1 MAGPADVPPRSS
13 RLARAIAVAALGIG
27 AFIVAL
33 ILVIVI
39 HEAAHFAVARA
50 FGIKVTEFFV
60 GFGPKLW
67 SRMRGETEVGVK
79 AIVAG
84 GYVKIAGMNPYETI
98 APEDY
103 PRTFGAKPIWQR
115 SLVIL
120 AGPAT
125 HFVLAFLCFALWL
138 GFVGQPVAKGT
149 MIDRVVP
156 RLEGTESPAAAA
168 GLQPGDVIVAVDN
181 IRDPSTE
188 QLVRYQTA
196 NAGEPITFTIRR
208 DGTTLQLELVPVP
221 SEGVEGEQIGRIGV
235 NVGPRSLVRDTA
247 GVLGSVTGAA
257 DLVGDNLAGTV
268 RGVARI
274 FGPEGVG
281 RLATLVFTDEPRR
294 DEDPASVVG
303 IGRVAGSLA
312 SDDRFGDLLL
322 LFGVVNVFVGLLNLL
337 PLPPFDGGH
346 LAMLAIEKIRGR
358 PVDMRKVI
366 PVSAAVA
373 AFFIIF
379 TVAVVYVDLV
389 KPPV

>member
-1 MAGPADVPPRSS
+1 M
-13 RLARAIAVAALGIG
+13 AALGIG

-98 APEDY
+98 APEDF

-115 SLVIL
+115 ALVIV

-125 HFVLAFLCFALWL
+125 HFVLAFVCFALWL
-138 GFVGQPVAKGT
+138 GFVGEPVAQGVV
-149 MIDRVVP
+149 IDEVAP
-156 RLEGTESPAAAA
+156 RLQGAESPAAEA
-168 GLQPGDVIVAVDN
+168 GLEAGDIVVAVDDVE
-181 IRDPSTE
+181 DPSADE
-188 QLVRYQTA
+188 LVLYTTA
-196 NAGEPITFTIRR
+196 HAGESITFTIER
-208 DGTTLQLELVPVP
+208 DGSAFQTEMRPELSMV
-221 SEGVEGEQIGRIGV
+221 GGEQIGRIGV
-235 NVGPRSLVRDTA
+235 GIVPLRVVRDTD
-247 GVLGSVTGAA
+247 GVLGSISGGV
-257 DLVGDNLAGTV
+257 DLVGDNLVGTV

-274 FGPEGVG
+274 FGPEGIG
-281 RLATLVFTDEPRR
+281 RMATLVFTDEPRR

-312 SDDRFGDLLL
+312 SEDQFGDLLL

-346 LAMLAIEKIRGR
+346 LAVLAIEKLRGR
-358 PVDMRKVI
+358 PVDMRKVVPI
-366 PVSAAVA
+366 SAAVA

-389 KPPV
+389 KPPTV

>member
-1 MAGPADVPPRSS
+1 M
-13 RLARAIAVAALGIG
+13 AALGIG
-27 AFIVAL
+27 AFFFAL

-79 AIVAG
+79 AIPAG
-84 GYVKIAGMNPYETI
+84 GYVKIAGMNPYETV
-98 APEDY
+98 APEDL

-125 HFVLAFLCFALWL
+125 HFVLAFLCFAVWL
-138 GFVGQPVAKGT
+138 GFVGQPVAKGVV
-149 MIDRVVP
+149 ISRVEHT
-156 RLEGTESPAAAA
+156 LHDAISPAAAA
-168 GLQPGDVIVAVDN
+168 GLRRGDVVVAVDGLT
-181 IRDPSTE
+181 DPSSDE
-188 QLVRYQTA
+188 LVAYTTA
-196 NAGEPITFTIRR
+196 HAGDSLTFTVQR
-208 DGTTLQLELVPVP
+208 DGATVTAEMTPILSKVNGKVIGRV
-221 SEGVEGEQIGRIGV
+221 GVEVAPERI
-235 NVGPRSLVRDTA
+235 VRDTEGPVGA
-247 GVLGSVTGAA
+247 VTGAVG
-257 DLVGDNLAGTV
+257 LVGEQAVLTV
-268 RGVARI
+268 QGVGRI
-274 FGPEGVG
+274 FGPEGIG
-281 RLATLVFTDEPRR
+281 RLFDLVFTDEARQPT
-294 DEDPASVVG
+294 DPASVVG
-303 IGRVAGSLA
+303 VGRLAGNLA
-312 SDDRFGDLLL
+312 SEDQFGDLLF

-346 LAMLAIEKIRGR
+346 LTVLAIEKVRGR
-358 PVDMRKVI
+358 PVDMRRVV

-373 AFFIIF
+373 AFFILF

>member
-1 MAGPADVPPRSS
+1 
-13 RLARAIAVAALGIG
+13 VAALGVG
-27 AFIVAL
+27 AFFFAL

-60 GFGPKLW
+60 GFGPRLW
-67 SRMRGETEVGVK
+67 SRMRGETEVGLK
-79 AIVAG
+79 AIPAG
-84 GYVKIAGMNPYETI
+84 GYVRIAGMNPYETI

-125 HFVLAFLCFALWL
+125 HFVLAFLCFVLWL
-138 GFVGQPVAKGT
+138 GFVGQPTLTSPLVV
-149 MIDRVVP
+149 VVP
-156 RLEGTESPAAAA
+156 RTLDGAPGPAFAA
-168 GLQPGDVIVAVDN
+168 GLRAGDRIVAVDG
-181 IRDPSTE
+181 IRAPTTDQLIASTQRHVGEPMTITVLRDGRTVAVTLEPVLSEVDGE
-188 QLVRYQTA
+188 QL
-196 NAGEPITFTIRR
+196 
-208 DGTTLQLELVPVP
+208 
-221 SEGVEGEQIGRIGV
+221 GRIGV
-235 NVGPRSLVRDTA
+235 ELGPGVRDTA

-257 DLVGDNLAGTV
+257 DLVGDNIVGTV

-274 FGPEGVG
+274 FGPEGIG

-294 DEDPASVVG
+294 AEDPASVVG

-346 LAMLAIEKIRGR
+346 LAVLAIEKVRGR

-373 AFFIIF
+373 AFFIVF

-389 KPPV
+389 KPPNV